1 MKSRTLDFFFK
12 KSNGGQASIL
22 SVQNETHE
30 QQQNPKG
37 GKRNDIPTTNN
48 NRPHKF
54 VRVKLGDNVNHF
66 VVERDPGLRKQI
78 NEYHPNDREKLM
90 RDKVQEEIRKEI
102 GEAKFCIILDE
113 SQDRAERE
121 QMTIVLRFVDKFG
134 ILKEQFLDLVH
145 VKNTASLTLKE
156 ELYQVFSYHN
166 LNIKNVRGQ
175 GYDGASNM
183 LGEFNGLKALISKD
197 SPYAYYL
204 MALLKD
210 MMNYMLINQQ
220 SEIAHNV
227 AHEGTKTGKGL
238 NQIGNLQRA
247 TDTRWSSHL
256 NSSTSLMRTFS
267 ATGKVLKTVIKEGNS
282 EKCASVDA
290 AYDCLMSFEFVFILH
305 LMGELLGL
313 TDNFC
318 QAFTTSWLRHS

>member
-1 MKSRTLDFFFK
+1 MHIF
-12 KSNGGQASIL
+12 AS
-22 SVQNETHE
+22 
-30 QQQNPKG
+30 
-37 GKRNDIPTTNN
+37 
-48 NRPHKF
+48 
-54 VRVKLGDNVNHF
+54 
-66 VVERDPGLRKQI
+66 
-78 NEYHPNDREKLM
+78 
-90 RDKVQEEIRKEI
+90 KVQEEVRKEI
-102 GEAKFCIILDE
+102 VEAKFCIILNE

-121 QMTIVLRFVDKFG
+121 QMAIVLRFVDKFG
-134 ILKEQFLDLVH
+134 ILKERFFDLVH

-197 SPYAYYL
+197 S
-204 MALLKD
+204 
-210 MMNYMLINQQ
+210 
-220 SEIAHNV
+220 
-227 AHEGTKTGKGL
+227 
-238 NQIGNLQRA
+238 
-247 TDTRWSSHL
+247 RWSSHL

-267 ATGKVLKTVIKEGNS
+267 ATGKVLKTVIKKGNS
-282 EKCASVDA
+282 EKRASADA
-290 AYDCLMSFEFVFILH
+290 AYECLISFEFVFILH